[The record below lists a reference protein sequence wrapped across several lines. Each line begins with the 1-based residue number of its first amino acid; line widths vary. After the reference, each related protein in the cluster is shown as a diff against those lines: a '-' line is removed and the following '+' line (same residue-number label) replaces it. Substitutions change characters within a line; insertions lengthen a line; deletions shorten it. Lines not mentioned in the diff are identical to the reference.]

1 MIIKER
7 ELDNMKNDKIEKL
20 QQEILDDINTKE
32 EKISNLKVYDNS
44 INNYNLILKKFTQND
59 KKYDKKFQAGQDEF
73 MRYLITTYYLDED
86 RFYDIVKNLNSD
98 DLEYL
103 KKYLN
108 DHNDIENH
116 DIIDDINV
124 KVFEKKKKNK

>member
-1 MIIKER
+1 
-7 ELDNMKNDKIEKL
+7 MKNDKIEKL

-32 EKISNLKVYDNS
+32 EKISNLKIYDNC
-44 INNYNLILKKFTQND
+44 INNYSLILKKFAQND

-108 DHNDIENH
+108 DHNDVESN

-124 KVFEKKKKNK
+124 KVFEKKKENK

>member
-1 MIIKER
+1 
-7 ELDNMKNDKIEKL
+7 MKNDKIEKL
-20 QQEILDDINTKE
+20 QQEILADINTKE
-32 EKISNLKVYDNS
+32 EKISNLKIYDNYS
-44 INNYNLILKKFTQND
+44 LILKKFTQND

-73 MRYLITTYYLDED
+73 MKYLITTYYLDED

-124 KVFEKKKKNK
+124 KVFEKKKENK

>member
-32 EKISNLKVYDNS
+32 EKISNLKIYDNS
-44 INNYNLILKKFTQND
+44 VNNYSLILKKFTQND
-59 KKYDKKFQAGQDEF
+59 KKYNKKFQAGQDEY
-73 MRYLITTYYLDED
+73 MKYLITTYYLDED
-86 RFYDIVKNLNSD
+86 HFYDIVKKLNSD

-108 DHNDIENH
+108 DHNDIESN
-116 DIIDDINV
+116 DIIYDIDI
-124 KVFEKKKKNK
+124 KVFKKKKENK